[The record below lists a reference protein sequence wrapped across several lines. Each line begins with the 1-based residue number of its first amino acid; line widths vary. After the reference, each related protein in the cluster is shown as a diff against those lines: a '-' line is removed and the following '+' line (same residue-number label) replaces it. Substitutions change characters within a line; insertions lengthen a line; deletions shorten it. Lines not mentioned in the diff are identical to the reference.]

1 MLHYEARTDTWYLDG
16 HAVDPYEDFAA
27 IRKADQAPAEDRGR
41 ADEPAAGREP
51 EPDAD
56 AEMRCAIVRE
66 AIARVWSQE
75 AMDHLIRSR
84 LVAIGAR

>member
-27 IRKADQAPAEDRGR
+27 IRSADQRPVEARERP
-41 ADEPAAGREP
+41 DEPTEGREP
-51 EPDAD
+51 ERDAD

-66 AIARVWSQE
+66 AIARVWSQD

-84 LVAIGAR
+84 LVALGAR

>member
-27 IRKADQAPAEDRGR
+27 IRMADPRPAEDRGKP
-41 ADEPAAGREP
+41 DESAGGREP

-56 AEMRCAIVRE
+56 AEMRRAVVRE
-66 AIARVWSQE
+66 AIARVWSQD

-84 LVAIGAR
+84 LVALGSG

>member
-27 IRKADQAPAEDRGR
+27 IRKSDQRPAEDRGQP
-41 ADEPAAGREP
+41 DESVEGRQP
-51 EPDAD
+51 GSDAD
-56 AEMRCAIVRE
+56 TEMRRAIVRE
-66 AIARVWSQE
+66 AIARVWSQD

-84 LVAIGAR
+84 LVAAGAV